1 MNYTTEQRRKLWGI
15 LASLAAAV
23 TIAVVLDTLPL
34 NPPTT
39 DVLDGAGE
47 TSSTADTTPP
57 DSAPDTTTS
66 SPDAP
71 ADSESVETTPVTP
84 PQDTSFVL
92 TFLGECAPGSPLGTN
107 SFGSL
112 NALAEEAGYEY
123 FFSELKSFLSSDD
136 LTVASN
142 NCIFTDGD
150 PSTIAGCAAPA
161 AQVDIYKT
169 GSIGF
174 LSLASPALSEY
185 DPSALD
191 DTKTSIEFLGLRY
204 AEHGQISH
212 FEDAGIRVAIV
223 CLQLETNVNI
233 ADDLALI
240 RQAKEEAEYVI
251 VYFWGGDNDSNT
263 PEEWLSTS
271 LRSFADAGASLLVG
285 CGTGVLRPVEQY
297 GNATIAYSLG
307 TALDGSSMY
316 HQNATAL
323 LRLILSRDENGVLQ
337 QQIEL
342 IPCYVYQKHWQPCP
356 ITDEDDRNQLN
367 AFLRGEAEIPVRE

>member
-71 ADSESVETTPVTP
+71 ADSEPVETTPVTP

-123 FFSELKSFLSSDD
+123 FFSELKSFLSCMS
-136 LTVASN
+136 VM
-142 NCIFTDGD
+142 FK
-150 PSTIAGCAAPA
+150 
-161 AQVDIYKT
+161 VD
-169 GSIGF
+169 
-174 LSLASPALSEY
+174 
-185 DPSALD
+185 
-191 DTKTSIEFLGLRY
+191 
-204 AEHGQISH
+204 
-212 FEDAGIRVAIV
+212 
-223 CLQLETNVNI
+223 
-233 ADDLALI
+233 
-240 RQAKEEAEYVI
+240 
-251 VYFWGGDNDSNT
+251 
-263 PEEWLSTS
+263 
-271 LRSFADAGASLLVG
+271 ASLS
-285 CGTGVLRPVEQY
+285 
-297 GNATIAYSLG
+297 AI
-307 TALDGSSMY
+307 
-316 HQNATAL
+316 
-323 LRLILSRDENGVLQ
+323 
-337 QQIEL
+337 
-342 IPCYVYQKHWQPCP
+342 
-356 ITDEDDRNQLN
+356 
-367 AFLRGEAEIPVRE
+367 F